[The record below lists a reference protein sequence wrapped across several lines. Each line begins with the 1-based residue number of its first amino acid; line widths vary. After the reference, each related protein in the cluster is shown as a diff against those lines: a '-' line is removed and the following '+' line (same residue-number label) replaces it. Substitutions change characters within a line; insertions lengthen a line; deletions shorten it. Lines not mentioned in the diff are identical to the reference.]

1 MSFTSKTKQLKIL
14 KQKLAKEKLTASQLP
29 VETLDAAEIAAMT
42 DSLNKQRQIELK
54 IFEINNE
61 INTKPNWSAKLTK
74 ASTINPLAIKWLWP
88 QWIASGKLTILAGA
102 GGTGKTTVAL
112 NLAATLTNGG
122 EWPDGANCTQEGN
135 VLIWSSEDDA
145 ADTLIPRLIAAGAD
159 MDKVHI
165 IEGRVGPKGQLES
178 FDPATDLDA
187 FRRSVSS
194 IDGISLLILDPI
206 VNLIKGDMHKAN
218 DVRRS
223 LQGVLD
229 FAEDTGCSILA
240 ISHFNKGSAGTSP
253 TERVIGSQAFTA
265 FARTVLVAGKQ
276 ENNESRV
283 LARAKSNISNDQGG
297 CVYTIELCTIETDS
311 GVSIETTKTV
321 WGDCI
326 EGSASEILSSVEN
339 ADRSSCIDHAEEA
352 LKAILQ
358 GGRILSGD
366 ATKAM
371 EDNGFTPKQTRRV
384 REKLQV
390 RYTRMGSGKSM
401 KTYWELPWSNSAELA
416 LVKKDSPY
424 LAHSELV
431 GVCNEDTDGVMQEM
445 PNIKYIDQKNAM

>member
-54 IFEINNE
+54 IFEINSE
-61 INTKPNWSAKLTK
+61 INTKPNWSAKLTQ

-159 MDKVHI
+159 MNKVHI

-187 FRRSVSS
+187 LRRSVSS
-194 IDGISLLILDPI
+194 
-206 VNLIKGDMHKAN
+206 K
-218 DVRRS
+218 
-223 LQGVLD
+223 
-229 FAEDTGCSILA
+229 
-240 ISHFNKGSAGTSP
+240 
-253 TERVIGSQAFTA
+253 IG
-265 FARTVLVAGKQ
+265 
-276 ENNESRV
+276 
-283 LARAKSNISNDQGG
+283 RAH
-297 CVYTIELCTIETDS
+297 V
-311 GVSIETTKTV
+311 
-321 WGDCI
+321 
-326 EGSASEILSSVEN
+326 
-339 ADRSSCIDHAEEA
+339 
-352 LKAILQ
+352 
-358 GGRILSGD
+358 
-366 ATKAM
+366 
-371 EDNGFTPKQTRRV
+371 
-384 REKLQV
+384 
-390 RYTRMGSGKSM
+390 
-401 KTYWELPWSNSAELA
+401 
-416 LVKKDSPY
+416 
-424 LAHSELV
+424 
-431 GVCNEDTDGVMQEM
+431 
-445 PNIKYIDQKNAM
+445 